1 IMNDTVKPTEFNT
14 TTATPV
20 APAAAPAAVVAAP
33 VVAAPVAAAKPVVA
47 IKAAAP
53 AVKVAAKPVAK
64 PVAKKAAAKP
74 VAKKAVAKKV
84 AAPVAVK
91 PAAKPAAKK
100 AAVEAAPMFSNLI
113 NRVKKETN
121 MATTKLETTAE
132 TVKAKLAEG
141 VETMTSQSK
150 AAFEQ
155 ASTKAREALD
165 KGVKGLEE
173 VSTMNRDN
181 VEAMMASGRIAAK
194 GFETIGKHFA
204 EVSKKNWDANVSA
217 IKSIRGLKSPTEVFK
232 FQAEFAKSQ
241 FDAAI
246 ADMSKLTETV
256 VKIAG
261 EVAEPI
267 QNRVALTVDKV
278 SKSVAAK

>member
-1 IMNDTVKPTEFNT
+1 MNDTVKPTEFNT
-14 TTATPV
+14 AAATPV
-20 APAAAPAAVVAAP
+20 APAPAAT
-33 VVAAPVAAAKPVVA
+33 VAAPVAAAVIAAKPVVT

-53 AVKVAAKPVAK
+53 VAVKAPV
-64 PVAKKAAAKP
+64 VKAAAKP
-74 VAKKAVAKKV
+74 VAKKVAVKAAAKPVVKKPVVKKV
-84 AAPVAVK
+84 AAKKAVAPVV
-91 PAAKPAAKK
+91 AKK
-100 AAVEAAPMFSNLI
+100 AAVETAPMFSNLI
-113 NRVKKETN
+113 NRVKKETT
-121 MATTKLETTAE
+121 MATTKIETTAE

-165 KGVKGLEE
+165 KGVKGFEE
-173 VSTMNRDN
+173 MNSMNRDN
-181 VEAMMASGRIAAK
+181 VEAVMASGRIAAK

-241 FDAAI
+241 FDVAV
-246 ADMSKLTETV
+246 ADLSKLTETV
-256 VKIAG
+256 VKLAG